1 MHCLIVEDHPVT
13 LLGME
18 CLIKKQFP
26 ACKLTFATTC
36 RAAMEVIREQCGQHF
51 DLVLVDLLLPDG
63 DGLSVIQHLQER
75 QTMKSTKCIAIATG
89 NDEEIAAR
97 CRDAGAVAFVSKA
110 SSLSDILRVIA
121 HTLIPIQ
128 NNASSPAREN
138 GMRPDESIRLTGR
151 QKDIVQLVMEGYSNK
166 RIANALNLS
175 YGTVKNYMF
184 DLMRILGVKSR
195 LELAIKCQENAH
207 ALQLETMCVPAGGFR
222 EHKKKH
228 EDVFRFVS
236 RCIAAGDQ
244 SNLSDFIYLGH

>member
-13 LLGME
+13 LLGLE

-36 RAAMEVIREQCGQHF
+36 RSAMEVIREPCGQHF

-63 DGLSVIQHLQER
+63 DGLSVIRHLQEGFA
-75 QTMKSTKCIAIATG
+75 TASTKCIAISTG
-89 NDEEIAAR
+89 NDEGIAAR

-110 SSLSDILRVIA
+110 SSLGDILGVIA
-121 HTLIPIQ
+121 RTVFPVRS
-128 NNASSPAREN
+128 NAIVPGKES

-166 RIANALNLS
+166 RIASALNLS

-207 ALQLETMCVPAGGFR
+207 ALQLETMCAPTDGFLA
-222 EHKKKH
+222 HKKKN

>member
-13 LLGME
+13 LLGLE

-26 ACKLTFATTC
+26 ACKLTFTTTC
-36 RAAMEVIREQCGQHF
+36 RGAMEVIREQCGQHF

-63 DGLSVIQHLQER
+63 DGLSIIRHLQE
-75 QTMKSTKCIAIATG
+75 THATNSTKCVAISTG
-89 NDEEIAAR
+89 NDEGVAAR
-97 CRDAGAVAFVSKA
+97 CRDAGAIAIVSKA
-110 SSLSDILRVIA
+110 SSLGEIQRVIGRA
-121 HTLIPIQ
+121 VIPAPH
-128 NNASSPAREN
+128 NVPMSDKEK
-138 GMRPDESIRLTGR
+138 GVRPDESIRLTGR

-222 EHKKKH
+222 EHKKKN